1 MVAWR
6 GMDSYGSVEGEVTG
20 FVHTIM
26 NFGFYGMREFS
37 LYLFF
42 PSSVLCSYL
51 VLMITQNTNTSE
63 HTEKRNWH
71 FH

>member
-1 MVAWR
+1 
-6 GMDSYGSVEGEVTG
+6 MDLYGSVEGKVAR

-42 PSSVLCSYL
+42 PSSVLCSNL
-51 VLMITQNTNTSE
+51 VLVISHNTNTPE
-63 HTEKRNWH
+63 HTEKINWH

>member
-1 MVAWR
+1 
-6 GMDSYGSVEGEVTG
+6 MDSYGSVEGEFAG

-26 NFGFYGMREFS
+26 NVGFYGMREIS

-42 PSSVLCSYL
+42 ASSVLCSY
-51 VLMITQNTNTSE
+51 VKLMITHNTNTSE
-63 HTEKRNWH
+63 HTEKTNWH